1 MKEITIIGNLGA
13 NVVTR
18 VASDGKELM
27 TFNVAVNAGKDVT
40 IWFNCI
46 GTKREKLMPY
56 LIKGQGVCVIGD
68 LTAGVYQNR
77 ADLTVNIDKIE
88 LCGKSPEQAP
98 QQSAPVESF
107 DADQQPT
114 L

>member
-40 IWFNCI
+40 VWFNCI
-46 GTKREKLMPY
+46 GTKREKLLPY
-56 LIKGQGVCVIGD
+56 LVKGQSVCVVGD
-68 LTAGVYQNR
+68 LSVGIYNNR
-77 ADLTVNIDKIE
+77 PDLTVNIDKVE
-88 LCGKSPEQAP
+88 LCGKAPEQSS
-98 QQSAPVESF
+98 QSSAESF
-107 DADQQPT
+107 DAAEQQT